1 MRHARFAAL
10 LLSAALAPGAALAGW
25 SSVGAVAAPTRD
37 GDALVFKGAQA
48 IVAVSVLGPEAIRV
62 RFSPTRE
69 FGRDHSYAVVS
80 RALGSTQATFDVG
93 AAQSVIT
100 TSALKVT
107 IRHDPFRVS
116 FATAAG
122 ESLDEDDAERG
133 IAVVGK
139 SARIW
144 KRLRDDEHVYGFGE
158 KNGRLDKRGNK
169 MGGYS
174 YAMWN
179 SDTFGYMGDTDPIYA
194 SVPFFL
200 VLRNGRTHGIFLDNT
215 SRTTFDVGR
224 ESQSLLSFGIG
235 EGELDYYFLYGP
247 TPRQVVERYTTLTGR
262 TPMPPRWS
270 LGFNQCRYSYYPESK
285 VRFIADNFRQRR
297 IPADVIWLDIHY
309 QDGFAPF
316 TWDPVRFPDPKGLIS
331 DLRADG
337 FRTVTIL
344 DAHPEAKKGTVPYD
358 TGLAGDHFV
367 KNADGSVYMAPVWP
381 SQAEKDANPS
391 VFPDFSKPAARDWW
405 GGLYKILLDVGV
417 AGIWNDMNEPAVF
430 ETPTGTMPLDVVHD
444 NEGQPTSHR
453 EIHNVYGLLNTRSTY
468 EGLQRLR
475 PDQRPFILTRATF
488 AGGQRYSAIWPGDN
502 VSDWSAMRDTI
513 PMFANMGLSG
523 FSFLGADI
531 GGFADAPSPELFTRW
546 LQMGVF
552 YPFMRVHTTFGT
564 PDQEPWSYG
573 LRHEELNRRA
583 IELRYE
589 LLPHIYNVMEE
600 ASRTGIPPFRP
611 LLLEYPADGNVYGR
625 EDEFL
630 FGADLL
636 VAPVLREGATL
647 REVYLPA
654 GEWFDFWTGRRHA
667 GGRSLIV
674 PVGLDSIPIFVRSG
688 AVVFRQPVVQHTGEM
703 PGQPLVIGVYG
714 DRGAGQLYE
723 DDGET
728 LGHTR
733 GAFLRRRYE
742 WSRTGAGGQFTVA
755 APEGPYRPAARDLV
769 LEIRGVTTPTR
780 VSAGGLELTQLAP
793 DVKTG
798 VGWRVDDA
806 GVLRVRVPDRFAAT
820 TVEVAF

>member
-1 MRHARFAAL
+1 MRHTRLAAL
-10 LLSAALAPGAALAGW
+10 VLSVTLAPAAVFAGW

-37 GDALVFKGAQA
+37 GDVLVFKGAQG
-48 IVAVSVLGPEAIRV
+48 IVSVAVLGPESIRV

-80 RALGSTQATFDVG
+80 RALGSTQALFDIA

-100 TSALKVT
+100 TSVLKVT
-107 IRHDPFRVS
+107 VRHDPFRVS

-122 ESLDEDDAERG
+122 ESLDEDDPERG

-158 KNGRLDKRGNK
+158 KTGRLDKRGNK

-174 YAMWN
+174 YTMWN

-200 VLRNGRTHGIFLDNT
+200 VLRNGRTHGIFLDNE

-224 ESQSLLSFGIG
+224 ESQSLLSFGIDQ
-235 EGELDYYFLYGP
+235 GELDYYFLYGP

-262 TPMPPRWS
+262 MPMPPRWA

-285 VRFIADNFRQRR
+285 VRFIASNFRERR

-309 QDGFAPF
+309 QDGYAPF

-344 DAHPEAKKGTVPYD
+344 DAHPEKKRGTVPYD

-367 KNADGSVYMAPVWP
+367 KNPDGSVYEAPVWP
-381 SQAEKDANPS
+381 SEAEKDPGLS
-391 VFPDFSKPAARDWW
+391 VFPDFTKPAARDWW
-405 GGLYKILLDVGV
+405 GGLYKSLLDVGV
-417 AGIWNDMNEPAVF
+417 AGIWNDMNEPAIF
-430 ETPTGTMPLDVVHD
+430 KTPTGTMPLDVVHD
-444 NEGQPTSHR
+444 NEGEPTTHR
-453 EIHNVYGLLNTRSTY
+453 AVHNVYGLLNTRSTY

-475 PDQRPFILTRATF
+475 PDDRPFILTRASF

-502 VSDWSAMRDTI
+502 VSDWTAMRDTI

-523 FSFLGADI
+523 FAFLGADI

-600 ASRTGIPPFRP
+600 SHRTGIPALRP
-611 LLLEYPADGNVYGR
+611 LVLEYPEDGSVYGR

-630 FGADLL
+630 FGSDLL
-636 VAPVLREGATL
+636 VAPVLREAATQ

-654 GEWFDFWTGRRHA
+654 GDWFDFWTGRRHS
-667 GGRSLIV
+667 GGKNINV
-674 PVGLDSIPIFVRSG
+674 PVGLDSTPIFVRG
-688 AVVFRQPVVQHTGEM
+688 GTMVFRQPVVQHTGEM
-703 PGQPLVIGVYG
+703 PGQPLVLGVYG

-723 DDGET
+723 DDGES

-733 GAFLRRRYE
+733 GAFSRRRFE
-742 WSRTGAGGQFTVA
+742 WSRTGASGRLTVA
-755 APEGPYRPAARDLV
+755 APEGEYRPAARDIV
-769 LEIRGVTTPTR
+769 LELRGATEPSSITADGQALARLAVNGKG
-780 VSAGGLELTQLAP
+780 AGWSL
-793 DVKTG
+793 
-798 VGWRVDDA
+798 DDS
-806 GVLRVRVPDRFAAT
+806 GVLRVRMPDRFGAA
-820 TVEVAF
+820 VVDVAF